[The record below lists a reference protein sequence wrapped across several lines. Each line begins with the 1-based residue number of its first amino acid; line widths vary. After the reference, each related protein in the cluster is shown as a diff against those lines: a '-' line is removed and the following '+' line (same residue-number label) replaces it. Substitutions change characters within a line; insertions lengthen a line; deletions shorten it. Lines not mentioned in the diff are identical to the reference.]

1 LRYFCSPHHQDSA
14 LYPTINQLER
24 AARFERH
31 DTPAAKLD
39 KLTSLLGLA
48 SEHEEDGQLLAELLS
63 IPTSDRYAPLGMSP
77 QRKKEKTFEALLR
90 QLEMLSRQRAV
101 LMVYEDVHW
110 IDPSS
115 RELLDVTI
123 AGILRLPILLVI
135 TFRPEFQPP
144 WTGQAHVTTLGL
156 SRLGRREGVALASS
170 VARKNALPD
179 DIVEEII
186 ERTDGIPLFVEE
198 LTKAV
203 VEASVRDGDDMR
215 TLMRAPLRS
224 LFRLLSTPR

>member
-1 LRYFCSPHHQDSA
+1 
-14 LYPTINQLER
+14 
-24 AARFERH
+24 
-31 DTPAAKLD
+31 
-39 KLTSLLGLA
+39 
-48 SEHEEDGQLLAELLS
+48 
-63 IPTSDRYAPLGMSP
+63 
-77 QRKKEKTFEALLR
+77 
-90 QLEMLSRQRAV
+90 
-101 LMVYEDVHW
+101 
-110 IDPSS
+110 
-115 RELLDVTI
+115 LDVI
-123 AGILRLPILLVI
+123 IEGILRLPILLVI